1 MNFWHRIGCQL
12 GHPKGLAGRMV
23 GNAMRIANRR
33 PNALAIGALQI
44 APQDDILELG
54 FGPGHAIERMVA
66 LAPFGTI
73 YGVDRSAVMLDQAR
87 KRNAAA
93 IRSGRVYLKQCEFDR
108 IPLPDS
114 SVDKILAVNVIYFWA
129 DTAKI
134 LHEVRRVLRPGGLIS
149 IYATDASAMRHWKF
163 AGPGTHR
170 LFDADGLAVAL
181 RRGGLVHDRIDI
193 VMIKAGPGVSGLIA
207 RIQKR

>member
-1 MNFWHRIGCQL
+1 MNVWHRIGRQL
-12 GHPKGLAGRMV
+12 AHPKGYAGRIA
-23 GNAMRIANRR
+23 GSAMGIANRR
-33 PNALAIGALQI
+33 ANALAIDALRI
-44 APQDDILELG
+44 APHDDILELG
-54 FGPGHAIERMVA
+54 FGPGHAIERLAA

-93 IRSGRVYLKQCEFDR
+93 MRCGRIHLKQCEFDS

-129 DTAKI
+129 DAGRI
-134 LHEVRRVLRPGGLIS
+134 LREARRVLRPDGLVS

-163 AGPGTHR
+163 AGPETHR
-170 LFDADGLAVAL
+170 LFDADGLAEAL
-181 RRGGLVHDRIDI
+181 HRGAFDRDR
-193 VMIKAGPGVSGLIA
+193 VDVVRIKAGPGVAGLIA
-207 RIQKR
+207 RIEKR